1 MLVTDVCACHLQM
14 SPTSLRLYSG
24 SGNPTHFKSES
35 RHNHL
40 QNSQNFIA
48 NQSKEDTMPTPRQ
61 SIPVKKRESTFEGV
75 QRIVQRL
82 VDDGFI
88 SEEFGERLIDEAA
101 QNPDFATT
109 IKLLGLLFPNI
120 RAILFIS
127 YKIYDLFDVSLSGSF
142 VKRLFYNANGK

>member
-1 MLVTDVCACHLQM
+1 MVKNVTNITVEIF
-14 SPTSLRLYSG
+14 RVW
-24 SGNPTHFKSES
+24 NPTHFKSEL

-48 NQSKEDTMPTPRQ
+48 HQSKEDTIPTPRH

-109 IKLLGLLFPNI
+109 IKLLGLLLTNI
-120 RAILFIS
+120 TSCDSQLYHIIC
-127 YKIYDLFDVSLSGSF
+127 II
-142 VKRLFYNANGK
+142 

>member
-1 MLVTDVCACHLQM
+1 MLATDTHEQM
-14 SPTSLRLYSG
+14 SPTSLWRFPG

-61 SIPVKKRESTFEGV
+61 SMPVKKRESTFEGV

-109 IKLLGLLFPNI
+109 IKLLGLLFTNI
-120 RAILFIS
+120 RTILFIS
-127 YKIYDLFDVSLSGSF
+127 YKLYDIFEISLSGSF

>member
-1 MLVTDVCACHLQM
+1 MEICRVW
-14 SPTSLRLYSG
+14 
-24 SGNPTHFKSES
+24 NPTHFKSES

-48 NQSKEDTMPTPRQ
+48 HQSKEDTIPTPRH

-109 IKLLGLLFPNI
+109 IKLLGLLLTNI
-120 RAILFIS
+120 TTIS
-127 YKIYDLFDVSLSGSF
+127 YYLYHINYL
-142 VKRLFYNANGK
+142 

>member
-1 MLVTDVCACHLQM
+1 MWV
-14 SPTSLRLYSG
+14 TSLVDLKFPRHQHCCSAYG
-24 SGNPTHFKSES
+24 SGTQPDLKSEP

-48 NQSKEDTMPTPRQ
+48 NQSKEDTQPTPRQ
-61 SIPVKKRESTFEGV
+61 SIRKRESTFEGV

-109 IKLLGLLFPNI
+109 IKLLGLLLVNI
-120 RAILFIS
+120 TYITYHS
-127 YKIYDLFDVSLSGSF
+127 SF
-142 VKRLFYNANGK
+142 VKRLFYNVNGK